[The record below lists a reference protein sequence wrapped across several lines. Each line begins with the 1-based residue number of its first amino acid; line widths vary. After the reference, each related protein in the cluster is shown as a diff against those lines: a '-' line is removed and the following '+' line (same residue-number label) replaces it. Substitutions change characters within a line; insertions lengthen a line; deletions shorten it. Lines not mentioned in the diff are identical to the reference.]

1 MTDSK
6 IVSQIWVFFFFAK
19 SLCCSRKLF
28 PLNLSHFWSD
38 SLAVMSLQREFLA
51 NVK

>member
-6 IVSQIWVFFFFAK
+6 IVSQIWVFFFAK

-28 PLNLSHFWSD
+28 PLNLSHFWSE